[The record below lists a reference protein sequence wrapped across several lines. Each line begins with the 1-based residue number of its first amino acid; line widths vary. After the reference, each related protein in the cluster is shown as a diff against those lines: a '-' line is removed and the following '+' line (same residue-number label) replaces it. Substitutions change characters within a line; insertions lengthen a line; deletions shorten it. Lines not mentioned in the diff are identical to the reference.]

1 MAVFSRPPN
10 DDARQEAHHFG
21 VEPYDDVVENQLNT
35 TDFAKIWSAREK
47 VYLDPLRYRT
57 FVFWLPRRFGH

>member
-1 MAVFSRPPN
+1 MTADIKQLSIHTAKLRPIDIFPMAVFSWPRN

-35 TDFAKIWSAREK
+35 
-47 VYLDPLRYRT
+47 
-57 FVFWLPRRFGH
+57 G